1 MSDYEFTMS
10 LRIRHPHIDPAE
22 ITRSLAIE
30 PQHTWRVGDPR
41 RDAVGGELEGQYRE
55 SYWMARLMTQPEL
68 ASDQV
73 GVESEILRVL
83 ARLRRSFEFIERLKR
98 EGAVAELHV
107 SVFAREE
114 FRLEFLPESLS
125 MLGRLGLTFALELK
139 PHPNGMGTTVAPH

>member
-22 ITRSLAIE
+22 ITRILGIE

-41 RDAVGGELEGQYRE
+41 RGLEGSELEGQYRE
-55 SYWMARLMTQPEL
+55 SYWMGRLMTKPEL
-68 ASDQV
+68 ASDHV

-83 ARLRRSFEFIERLKR
+83 AQLRRSFDFIERLNR
-98 EGAVAELHV
+98 EGAVSELHI

-114 FRLEFLPESLS
+114 FRLEFLPESLA
-125 MLGRLGLTFALELK
+125 MLGRLGLTVAFELK
-139 PHPNGMGTTVAPH
+139 PHPNAPGSTPARH